1 MDILGTLLGSASGG
15 AVQQAAAQLGLG
27 GKDVQALL
35 KQVVPALAGGVKR
48 NSRATGGLQGL
59 TQALSSGNHQRY
71 LDEPEALQD
80 EAAVSDGNAILGHLF
95 GDKQVSRQVAD
106 HASTQTG
113 LDAGIIK
120 KFLPIAA
127 AAVMGALSKQTNGG
141 ASLGGSGA
149 SGALGALSGLLDSD
163 GDGNVLDDLL
173 SLGKKFL

>member
-15 AVQQAAAQLGLG
+15 AVQQAATQLGLG

-35 KQVVPALAGGVKR
+35 KQVVPALAGGLKR
-48 NSRATGGLQGL
+48 NATTEDGLRGL
-59 TQALSSGNHQRY
+59 TQALASGNHQRY
-71 LDEPEALQD
+71 LEEPAALQS
-80 EAAVSDGNAILGHLF
+80 EATVSDGNAILGHLF

-113 LDAGIIK
+113 LDVGIIK

-127 AAVMGALSKQTNGG
+127 AAVMGAISKQTDGG
-141 ASLGGSGA
+141 ARLTNTGS
-149 SGALGALSGLLDSD
+149 SGALGMLTGLLDSD